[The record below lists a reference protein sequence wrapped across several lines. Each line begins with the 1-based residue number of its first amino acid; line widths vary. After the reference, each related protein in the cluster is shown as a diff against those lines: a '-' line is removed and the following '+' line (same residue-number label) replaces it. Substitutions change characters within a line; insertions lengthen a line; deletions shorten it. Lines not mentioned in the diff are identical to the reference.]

1 MSQLIGV
8 LCLTMMTSST
18 ANKKAQKQLA
28 DLGES
33 NAKLTA
39 SNDALSKQVNELNN
53 VASDLTEQ
61 NSKMTTDF
69 NMRAVSRVDSC

>member
-1 MSQLIGV
+1 
-8 LCLTMMTSST
+8 MMTSCT

-28 DLGES
+28 DLDES

-53 VASDLTEQ
+53 VAGHLTEQ
-61 NSKMTTDF
+61 NGKMTTDF

>member
-8 LCLTMMTSST
+8 LCLNMMTSCT

-28 DLGES
+28 DLDES

-53 VASDLTEQ
+53 VAGDLTEQ

>member
-1 MSQLIGV
+1 
-8 LCLTMMTSST
+8 MMTSCT

-28 DLGES
+28 DLDES

-53 VASDLTEQ
+53 VAGDLTEQ